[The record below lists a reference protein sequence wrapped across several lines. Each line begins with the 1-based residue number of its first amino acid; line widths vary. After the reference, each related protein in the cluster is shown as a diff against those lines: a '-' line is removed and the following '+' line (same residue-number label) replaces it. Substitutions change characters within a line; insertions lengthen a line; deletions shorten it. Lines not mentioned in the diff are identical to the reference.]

1 MAFSKEDKSNRLLQ
15 SKRYTVAGTDA
26 AEAYTRVLDLNASE
40 IYIQEAAITASGLPY
55 SGSADNQLTYNSGS
69 SSLPIAKFYYRFL
82 MTPSATK
89 VDSNT
94 RYNAFFFISGSGY
107 TPAFDQTAN
116 PQVVQT
122 LQQTNFIS
130 NKYAEPS
137 LATNKTEDGINE
149 GGTGYNVV
157 VSTNTSDAPNSAT
170 PVDAANYQF
179 DYKTGILQFT
189 SDSVAPTTST
199 RVYITVYQY
208 LGQTLDSFV
217 AALSGSSGGGG
228 TGAGFPFAGDAVIS
242 GSLLVSGSNV
252 DFSNATAISA
262 SILSASNSIITNT
275 LNATTISGVSN
286 ATFESAS
293 IDHLVVNTIISAS
306 TIETSGSNTFGD
318 DTTDTQKLIGT
329 VIMTGSAEVTG
340 SLNVDGIFTLPG
352 IANVSA
358 SIAAA
363 GSTGGGGVDGIFTE
377 IGSSGVFETT
387 GSLAISASTAAL
399 QISPVTESKQQ
410 SNAGTGGGVSKYG
423 LVVSQSVWHYSDNV
437 GIPTSNKWKSG
448 LEGSFFNRFDQNTD
462 TAEILRY
469 MAGLLSSSLA
479 GAADASKNLRGF
491 NGIVASNSGGS
502 SLSIPSGR
510 VPQSA
515 TNNTIVYSTTNGFTV
530 AGGTLFGQNSATTQG
545 SENYIQV
552 YRSNTSGTAGTTS
565 DSGDAQLFNLGDV
578 NTQVTVSGSLNF
590 VYHSGSAKK
599 SDIISSSG
607 QLVSATGAP
616 GANNITI
623 GDLPVPNPQVPV
635 TFQDG
640 KFVSLF
646 SSPLKFLGTGLANR
660 FTNPTASMGLY
671 EITASVRI
679 QTTEDSSTSFSVDR
693 TSETLLFFADSAE
706 IAGTIADNT
715 ITVSGQ
721 ASASI
726 GTPTSRSLSG
736 APYILTNNFRLFT
749 SASGVF
755 NPMFNAS
762 ATIAEIT
769 ANESDEG
776 VGTPAD
782 AGGGSKDLGMSGGT
796 LNGNLGNVVFDSTF
810 TTARANGDIPFETD
824 IVALSA
830 SIAYNAINS
839 TNTGRTNL
847 SSSVI
852 SPAIFTGTS
861 TYFKRNG
868 GTQTSTA
875 GFNFHDAGSHDQLL
889 ASGSMAY
896 YGRAQGYDPNSTNS
910 ATSITENLA
919 GERWRKKINDTLLLA
934 TQAGA
939 DNFSTYTDFTLGD
952 LDDKDLQIVPLRD
965 SNNGELIKPGGNK
978 KYWIPTIGSEDYK
991 YYARV
996 FNTNAGSQMDNLHV
1010 DIGLT
1015 SAQMV
1020 SWTDLS
1026 GTNTVAAAVLFE
1038 STNTTALSARGGF
1051 SNTNTMLF
1059 DAYPVTVGGQSALGN
1074 TAPTTGTNPFGQ
1086 TLNIKTN
1093 NQTGNAFESGGVF
1106 SGTTKIK
1113 FPLISTQG
1121 PLITDAGNSG
1131 NGFKQ
1136 VVVIVRYKGDPS
1148 TTVKS
1153 IKVNIS

>member
-1 MAFSKEDKSNRLLQ
+1 MAFSKQDKSNRLLQ

-122 LQQTNFIS
+122 NQQTNFIS
-130 NKYAEPS
+130 NKYADPS

-157 VSTNTSDAPNSAT
+157 VSTNTSDDPDGAT
-170 PVDAANYQF
+170 PVDASNYQF
-179 DYKTGILQFT
+179 DYKTGVLQFT

-217 AALSGSSGGGG
+217 AALSGSSGG
-228 TGAGFPFAGDAVIS
+228 TGAGFPFSGSAVIT

-252 DFSNATAISA
+252 DFSNATSVSIS
-262 SILSASNSIITNT
+262 T
-275 LNATTISGVSN
+275 LTAQ
-286 ATFESAS
+286 SAS
-293 IDHLVVNTIISAS
+293 IDHLTVNTIISGS
-306 TIETSGSNTFGD
+306 TIVTSGSNTFGD
-318 DTTDTQKLIGT
+318 GMEDTQTLIGT
-329 VIMTGSAEVTG
+329 TRITGSAQVTG
-340 SLNVDGIFTLPG
+340 SLSVSGSLSIQG
-352 IANVSA
+352 IADVSA

-363 GSTGGGGVDGIFTE
+363 GNSSNDVTSGIFTE

-423 LVVSQSVWHYSDNV
+423 LVVSQSVWHYSDNIGV
-437 GIPTSNKWKSG
+437 PTTNKWKSG

-491 NGIVASNSGGS
+491 DGIVASNSGGS
-502 SLSIPSGR
+502 SLSIPNGR
-510 VPQSA
+510 VPRSA
-515 TNNTIVYSTTNGFTV
+515 TNNTIVYSITNGFTA
-530 AGGTLFGQNSATTQG
+530 AGGTLFGSSSINGITTQG
-545 SENYIQV
+545 SENYVQV
-552 YRSNTSGTAGTTS
+552 YRSDTSGTAGTTS
-565 DSGDAQLFNLGDV
+565 NSGDAQLFNLGDV

-679 QTTEDSSTSFSVDR
+679 QTTEDGSTSFGSER

-736 APYILTNNFRLFT
+736 APYLLTNNYRLFT

-755 NPMFNAS
+755 NPMFNSS
-762 ATIAEIT
+762 ATIAQIT

-776 VGTPAD
+776 VGTPAN
-782 AGGGSKDLGMSGGT
+782 AGGLSKDLGMNNGT
-796 LNGNLGNVVFDSTF
+796 LNGNTGDVVFDSTF

-830 SIAYNAINS
+830 SIAFNAINS

-847 SSSVI
+847 SGGTI
-852 SPAIFTGTS
+852 SPATFTGTS

-868 GTQTSTA
+868 GTQTSA
-875 GFNFHDAGSHDQLL
+875 AVFNFHDAGSYDQLL

-896 YGRAQGYDPNSTNS
+896 YGRAQGYDPSGSNS
-910 ATSITENLA
+910 ATSITEA
-919 GERWRKKINDTLLLA
+919 FTGERWRKKINDTLLLA

-939 DNFSTYTDFTLGD
+939 DNFSTYTDFTLGN

-996 FNTNAGSQMDNLHV
+996 FNTNAGAQMDNLHV

-1038 STNTTALSARGGF
+1038 STNTTALSARGDVAAG
-1051 SNTNTMLF
+1051 NTMLF
-1059 DAYPVTVGGQSALGN
+1059 DAYPVSVGGQSALGN
-1074 TAPTTGTNPFGQ
+1074 TSPTAGTNPFGVS
-1086 TLNIKTN
+1086 LNIKTN

-1106 SGTTKIK
+1106 GGSTKIK

-1153 IKVNIS
+1153 IRVNIS